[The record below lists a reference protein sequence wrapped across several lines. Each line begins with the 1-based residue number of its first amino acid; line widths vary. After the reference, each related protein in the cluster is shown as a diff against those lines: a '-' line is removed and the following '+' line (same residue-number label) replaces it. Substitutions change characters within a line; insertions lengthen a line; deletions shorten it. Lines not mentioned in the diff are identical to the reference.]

1 MRQKRPKPIAA
12 FFPKLP
18 QLLLAG
24 AMFSAGLAAC
34 MGVSILVSL
43 LTGFNNIILW
53 GTGMIPGMI
62 FYAGLVAIIRKY
74 AIEGDYVP
82 AIPTF
87 VSAVRQNWKAFLL
100 HGFVTYTICSCALF
114 ASLYYFTLAQGDVTF
129 GYVMSIYGVFTAA
142 LLIMMFYV
150 PVMTVTYEL
159 RWRDIY
165 KNALLMIFGQIL
177 RNLLALLMIAVLVAA
192 AVLIIVYTS
201 GAVRIIVCVLIGAVF
216 PMLITYIEIAMVAKG
231 LIENV
236 GDFVHPVAEE
246 EPVEIETENTEDDY
260 IFVNGRMVRNP
271 NKKF

>member
-82 AIPTF
+82 VIPTF

-100 HGFVTYTICSCALF
+100 HGFHSQQQCGLRQSALVETILGIADGTHRDDHLQSRTTVGEQQDGTAQLIH
-114 ASLYYFTLAQGDVTF
+114 TLVD
-129 GYVMSIYGVFTAA
+129 
-142 LLIMMFYV
+142 
-150 PVMTVTYEL
+150 
-159 RWRDIY
+159 R
-165 KNALLMIFGQIL
+165 
-177 RNLLALLMIAVLVAA
+177 
-192 AVLIIVYTS
+192 
-201 GAVRIIVCVLIGAVF
+201 
-216 PMLITYIEIAMVAKG
+216 
-231 LIENV
+231 
-236 GDFVHPVAEE
+236 
-246 EPVEIETENTEDDY
+246 
-260 IFVNGRMVRNP
+260 
-271 NKKF
+271 